1 MSELQPDQYSALVKQ
16 VYIDPIRTVV
26 IVDDDFPIIDDL
38 LKSAAIANPS
48 TPQSDAGAAAATPGL
63 KQTINMQ
70 FKGQLTEVKRV
81 QEMIQHCRRHSPPW
95 LVDVHNGNPDSGVD
109 EMKIA
114 PWLHQSDLMILDYHL
129 DGDSGDGQRA
139 LEILKALAANDQ
151 FNLVVV
157 YTKGISGGI
166 HEVYE
171 QIAMALAYRDWSEPL
186 SVSDRNTIDG
196 LIKDWEDEVENIE
209 VEKQLLE
216 YLPTKT
222 YFQYRTRL
230 FKFKDF
236 NLAPQITTFFKSCPE
251 EVRKK
256 YDKCFAAVNGTA
268 DKGNF
273 RPELLF
279 KYAISLRHNKIYD
292 SLSPNNYGCIACNF
306 EAEFNWLRLDKIFI
320 TIVDKTTVAPASL
333 EARLLTALEKW
344 APGPHQLLMAK
355 MRAQLGKNGVNAES
369 TVLANRPLQ
378 AGWLHE
384 FLNNNTDVE
393 SVTTQSINRHWE
405 ALGDVIYQDV
415 KRFATKA
422 FEHFRNEDKDLVR
435 ARYMPLGYTDDQ
447 QVAHLNYYYSAKP
460 IDSQHL
466 MTGQVFELVEH
477 DTPDEKIYWVCLSP
491 ACDLVPVQK
500 KSGWRDRLGSAMPFL
515 AVKLQKATIA
525 EALRDI
531 NHNRFLFIQA
541 GEEINA
547 FKFTESQGSS
557 LPAWEQMFANNSGAF
572 LDATENEKRRLTI
585 QRMLDHNGSLGLK
598 SYDARIVCQLRYEY
612 ALNLLQRLGHA
623 LTRVGLDF
631 KSSAPISN
639 SR

>member
-1 MSELQPDQYSALVKQ
+1 MSDPQLDQYSALVKQ

-26 IVDDDFPIIDDL
+26 IVDDDFPTIDAL
-38 LKSAAIANPS
+38 LYSAENASPS
-48 TPQSDAGAAAATPGL
+48 TTQSDVGAAVATSGL
-63 KQTINMQ
+63 QSSINMR
-70 FKGQLTEVKRV
+70 FDGKLTEVKRV
-81 QEMIQHCRRHSPPW
+81 QDMIQHCRKHNPPW
-95 LVDVHNGNPDSGVD
+95 LVDVHNGNPDTGVD
-109 EMKIA
+109 EIQIA
-114 PWLHQSDLMILDYHL
+114 PRLHQSDLMILDYHL
-129 DGDSGDGQRA
+129 DGDLGDGKRA
-139 LEILKALAANDQ
+139 LDILKALAANDQ

-157 YTKGISGGI
+157 YTKGISGNI
-166 HEVYE
+166 YEVYE
-171 QIAMALAYRDWSEPL
+171 QIAMTLAYRNWSEPL
-186 SVSDRNTIDG
+186 STSDHDMIVR
-196 LIKDWEDEVENIE
+196 LINDWEDELENIE
-209 VEKQLLE
+209 VEKQLLA
-216 YLPTKT
+216 YLPTKI

-236 NLAPQITTFFKSCPE
+236 SLAQQITTFFQSCPE
-251 EVRKK
+251 EVRRK
-256 YDKCFAAVNGTA
+256 YNNCFDAANGNA
-268 DKGNF
+268 GKGNF

-279 KYAISLRHNKIYD
+279 KYAISLRHKKIYN
-292 SLSPNNYGCIACNF
+292 SLSPENYGCIACNF
-306 EAEFNWLRLDKIFI
+306 ETEFNWLRLDKIFI
-320 TIVDKTTVAPASL
+320 TIVDKTTVAPTSL

-355 MRAQLGKNGVNAES
+355 MRAQLGKKGVNAES
-369 TVLANRPLQ
+369 AVLANRPLQ

-384 FLNNNTDVE
+384 FLNNDTDVE

-415 KRFATKA
+415 KRFAKKV
-422 FEHFRNEDKDLVR
+422 FEHFRNENKEVVR
-435 ARYMPLGYTDDQ
+435 ARYMPLGYTDEQ

-491 ACDLVPVQK
+491 ACDLVPAQK
-500 KSGWRDRLGSAMPFL
+500 TSGWRGRLGSAMPFL
-515 AVKLQKATIA
+515 AVKLQEAKIS

-541 GEEINA
+541 GGEINA

-572 LDATENEKRRLTI
+572 FDAPENERRRLTI
-585 QRMLDHNGSLGLK
+585 QRMLDDNGSLGLK
-598 SYDARIVCQLRYEY
+598 SYDAKIVCQLRYEY

-631 KSSAPISN
+631 KSSTPSPKQ
-639 SR
+639 